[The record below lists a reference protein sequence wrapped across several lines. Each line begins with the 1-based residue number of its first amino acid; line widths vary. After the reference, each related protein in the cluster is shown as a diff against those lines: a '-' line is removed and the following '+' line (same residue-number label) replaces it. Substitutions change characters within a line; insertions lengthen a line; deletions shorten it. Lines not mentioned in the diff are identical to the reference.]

1 MKRIGILTA
10 GGDCPGINAAI
21 RGVTLP
27 LLSAGIEVVGFID
40 GFKGLVDNRT
50 VDLDLPRISGVLTRG
65 GTILG
70 TSRVKPEKYP
80 LPGGGK
86 MDKTALAA
94 DTFNRLKLDGLV
106 CIGGGGTQEN
116 SFRLT
121 KRGIPRILTIPKT
134 IDNDIA
140 GTDVCFGYDSAMAIA
155 SEAID
160 RLHTTASSH
169 HRCMIVDV
177 MGNNAGWLALGAGV
191 AGGADII
198 LVPEWPFYQEELI
211 LALEKRRALGKLFS
225 IVVVAEGAKPHES
238 SLKEIVSP
246 QISGAPQQL
255 SSSLASFI
263 QAELGFETRVTS
275 LGHVQRGGSPT
286 PRDRFLATLLGTKA
300 AEEVLAER
308 FGTMMAV
315 KGEEAVPIPLEE
327 VAGKKKILPLDHP
340 WVTMARRIGIS
351 LGQ

>member
-1 MKRIGILTA
+1 
-10 GGDCPGINAAI
+10 
-21 RGVTLP
+21 
-27 LLSAGIEVVGFID
+27 
-40 GFKGLVDNRT
+40 
-50 VDLDLPRISGVLTRG
+50 
-65 GTILG
+65 
-70 TSRVKPEKYP
+70 
-80 LPGGGK
+80 
-86 MDKTALAA
+86 MDKTAQAVENYTNLE
-94 DTFNRLKLDGLV
+94 LDGLV

-116 SFRLT
+116 SFRLMN
-121 KRGIPRILTIPKT
+121 RGIPHILTIPKT

-211 LALEKRRALGKLFS
+211 MALERRRALGKLFS
-225 IVVVAEGAKPHES
+225 IVVVAEGAKPYES
-238 SLKEIVSP
+238 SLGDTALP
-246 QISGAPQQL
+246 HAGGAPANL
-255 SSSLASFI
+255 SSLLATFI
-263 QAELGFETRVTS
+263 QDELGIETRVTS
-275 LGHVQRGGSPT
+275 LGHVQRGGTPT

-300 AEEVLAER
+300 AEEVMAER
-308 FGTMMAV
+308 FGTMVAV
-315 KGEEAVPIPLEE
+315 KGEAAIPVPLEE
-327 VAGKKKILPLDHP
+327 VAGEKKVIPLDHP
-340 WVTMARRIGIS
+340 WVTMARQIGIS

>member
-1 MKRIGILTA
+1 MKRVGVLTA

-21 RGVTLP
+21 RAVTLP
-27 LLSAGIEVVGFID
+27 LLSSGIEVIGFID
-40 GFKGLVDNRT
+40 GFKGLIENRT
-50 VDLDLPRISGVLTRG
+50 VPLDLPRISGVLTRG

-86 MDKTALAA
+86 MDKTAQAVETWEKLE
-94 DTFNRLKLDGLV
+94 LDGLV

-116 SFRLT
+116 SFRLMN
-121 KRGIPRILTIPKT
+121 RGIPRIISLPKT

-140 GTDVCFGYDSAMAIA
+140 GTDVCFGYDSAMAVA

-211 LALEKRRALGKLFS
+211 MALERRRSLGKLFS
-225 IVVVAEGAKPHES
+225 IVVVAEGARPCES
-238 SLKEIVSP
+238 SLGDTALP
-246 QISGAPQQL
+246 QTSGPPQNL
-255 SSSLASFI
+255 SSRLAVFI
-263 QAELGFETRVTS
+263 QDELGIETRVTS
-275 LGHVQRGGSPT
+275 LGHVQRGGIPT
-286 PRDRFLATLLGTKA
+286 PRDRFLATLLGTRA
-300 AEEVLAER
+300 AEEVREKR
-308 FGTMMAV
+308 FGAMVAV
-315 KGEEAVPIPLEE
+315 RGEEAVPVPLEE
-327 VAGKKKILPLDHP
+327 VAGKKKIIPPDHP
-340 WVTMARRIGIS
+340 WVAMARRIGIS

>member
-1 MKRIGILTA
+1 MKKVGILTA

-21 RGVTLP
+21 RAVTLP
-27 LLSAGIEVVGFID
+27 LLSNRIEVIGFVD
-40 GFKGLVDNRT
+40 GFRGLVENRT
-50 VDLDLPRISGVLTRG
+50 VALDLPRISSDLTRG

-70 TSRVKPEKYP
+70 TSQVKPEKYP

-86 MDKTALAA
+86 MDKTAQAVENYASLE
-94 DTFNRLKLDGLV
+94 LDGLV

-116 SFRLT
+116 SFRLMN
-121 KRGIPRILTIPKT
+121 RGIPHILTIPKT

-211 LALEKRRALGKLFS
+211 MALERRRALGKLFS
-225 IVVVAEGAKPHES
+225 IVVVAEGAKPYES
-238 SLKEIVSP
+238 SLGYTALP
-246 QISGAPQQL
+246 QTGGPPTNL
-255 SSSLASFI
+255 SSLLATFI
-263 QAELGFETRVTS
+263 QDELGIETRVTS
-275 LGHVQRGGSPT
+275 LGHVQRGGTPT

-300 AEEVLAER
+300 AEEIMAER
-308 FGTMMAV
+308 FGAMVAV
-315 KGEEAVPIPLEE
+315 KGEAAIPVPLEE
-327 VAGKKKILPLDHP
+327 VAGKKKVIPLDHP
-340 WVTMARRIGIS
+340 WVTMARQIGIS